1 MRTTPTTPP
10 IADIEKLT
18 ALFKLLADPTRLS
31 ILMQLSSGEVNVS
44 TLCEVLGL
52 PQPSVSHHLGLLREG
67 NVIASRRDGKQ
78 VFYSL
83 SEPLNDSFANQQLV
97 NGAATSAGVVSGGL
111 SVRRNGVVVR
121 VEAGAY
127 ESGVN

>member
-1 MRTTPTTPP
+1 MTMQNTLPIPP

-18 ALFKLLADPTRLS
+18 ALFKLLADPTRLG

-44 TLCEVLGL
+44 RLCEVLGL
-52 PQPSVSHHLGLLREG
+52 PQPSVSHHLGLLREA
-67 NVIASRRDGKQ
+67 NVISSRRDGKQ
-78 VFYSL
+78 VYYSI
-83 SEPLNDSFANQQLV
+83 SEPFSKQQMIE
-97 NGAATSAGVVSGGL
+97 GAAGSGL
-111 SVRRNGVVVR
+111 SVRRDGVVVR